1 MKTKGAN
8 FTRLAGLAAMASG
21 GLYIAIQAIHP
32 LDVLSSVT
40 TPQWAITHYL
50 GVTMAFLG
58 IIGVTG
64 IYAKQVGKIG
74 WLGLA
79 GYVLFSVFFG
89 LNMAFQ
95 FIEAFILPILATHA
109 PNFVVSFQGV
119 VTGVPGE
126 INLGA
131 IPIVYN
137 LAGFLGYMLGGALF
151 GIGIVHAGVLP
162 RWAGGLLAFAAVS
175 VLAGSMLAHPL
186 DRILA
191 VPMGIA
197 LIWLGYTLWSE
208 QYERTSETLSGS
220 ESLQLSQTGAK

>member
-1 MKTKGAN
+1 MKTKGAS

-58 IIGVTG
+58 IIGVAG

-74 WLGLA
+74 WLGLV

-89 LNMAFQ
+89 LNTAFQ

-119 VTGVPGE
+119 VTGVQGE

-131 IPIVYN
+131 LPIVYN

-151 GIGIVHAGVLP
+151 GIGIVRAGVLP

-175 VLAGSMLAHPL
+175 VLAGSMLTHPL

-208 QYERTSETLSGS
+208 QYGRAAETVSIS